1 MSKPVDRATVA
12 SMKKAV
18 VRYKRSNLNQSKM
31 RKPQLQSTLRALGVQ
46 SVPTVAARKR
56 VKKAPPK
63 RNAAQRAAFKKR
75 HPSLYLTGYLRNAR
89 GKWPVLTIQR
99 KASFTNSNN

>member
-1 MSKPVDRATVA
+1 MSKPIDRATVA

-46 SVPTVAARKR
+46 LPAR
-56 VKKAPPK
+56 V
-63 RNAAQRAAFKKR
+63 
-75 HPSLYLTGYLRNAR
+75 HPNTWLLRMM
-89 GKWPVLTIQR
+89 KT
-99 KASFTNSNN
+99 KSNWR

>member
-1 MSKPVDRATVA
+1 MSQSIDRATVA

-18 VRYKRSNLNQSKM
+18 VRYKRTNLNQAKM

-46 SVPTVAARKR
+46 SVPTVATRKR

-63 RNAAQRAAFKKR
+63 RTAAQRAAFKQR
-75 HPSLYLTGYLRNAR
+75 MAARARANAMGNLR
-89 GKWPVLTIQR
+89 G
-99 KASFTNSNN
+99 F

>member
-46 SVPTVAARKR
+46 SVPTVATRKR
-56 VKKAPPK
+56 TKKAAPK
-63 RNAAQRAAFKKR
+63 RNSTQRLAFRKR
-75 HPSLYLTGYLRNAR
+75 MAKRAKTNA
-89 GKWPVLTIQR
+89 
-99 KASFTNSNN
+99 FNSEVRRAMMDV